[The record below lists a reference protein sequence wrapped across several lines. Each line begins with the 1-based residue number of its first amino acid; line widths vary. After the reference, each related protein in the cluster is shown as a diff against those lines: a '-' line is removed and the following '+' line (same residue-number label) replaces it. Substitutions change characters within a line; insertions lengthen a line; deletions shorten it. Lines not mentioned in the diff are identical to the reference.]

1 VRDTQSDVCWAV
13 IANDQH
19 YAYVTNNGSG
29 TISSYRV
36 APDGSI
42 ALLQPV
48 AATTGAPGGFGTCDR
63 DLTNDGAYLYAIDVG
78 TRTVNAFAV
87 GADGSLTGI
96 AAYPGLPSDVRRHG
110 SR

>member
-1 VRDTQSDVCWAV
+1 MIT
-13 IANDQH
+13 NNQH

-48 AATTGAPGGFGTCDR
+48 AATTGAPGGSGR
-63 DLTNDGAYLYAIDVG
+63 V
-78 TRTVNAFAV
+78 TRT
-87 GADGSLTGI
+87 
-96 AAYPGLPSDVRRHG
+96 
-110 SR
+110 